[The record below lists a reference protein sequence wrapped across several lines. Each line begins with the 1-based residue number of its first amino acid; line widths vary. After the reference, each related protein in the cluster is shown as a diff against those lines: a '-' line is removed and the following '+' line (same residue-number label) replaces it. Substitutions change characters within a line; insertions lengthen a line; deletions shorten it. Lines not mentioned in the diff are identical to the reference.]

1 MDPIFK
7 EISDLILREVDDFD
21 RFILDAR
28 KDEEGRV
35 TIPIEING
43 NERAFGGITDSNGC
57 FFYMRWR
64 DDYIFYEDAGE
75 DRRTGSCENF
85 LEQRSPIRI
94 VAVLDRPCDPYNIE
108 AKIRTALLKYRIQ
121 RGAGIKSGRIIVRQ
135 SLIDSFLVL
144 KEESPKPK
152 KFDKNLTF
160 VAVDFDLS
168 IDMSVVCDTRP
179 TAISGGP
186 SANYQNSDGSFTQS
200 IDCGSTFVAPD
211 IQVTD
216 CDGSTFNQPANL
228 DVVCTP
234 GSGATI
240 YNRPIP
246 RFGLSTSYRTYDDAW
261 QYQAGTYTTDYGQ
274 GVGSVQQLDESDLAS
289 ETLLYDNQHGNKFRY
304 TDGNGNQ
311 DWGSA
316 IVGDQTDKR
325 WLTQDHLTG
334 LEWINE
340 NIYTATNAAIVNGG
354 YNTNLG
360 MANGLNIYGHSD
372 YRIAAMHEINTISY
386 NGAATW
392 FNTAYLKGGLRQSGV
407 SIHSCTMR
415 TTTRFFSRSVG
426 GIITG
431 NGSITSASTLVAVI
445 LRTMI

>member
-7 EISDLILREVDDFD
+7 EIADLILHEVDDFD

-43 NERAFGGITDSNGC
+43 NERAFGGISDSNGC

-121 RGAGIKSGRIIVRQ
+121 RGSGIKSGRIIVRQ

-160 VAVDFDLS
+160 VAIDFDLS

-179 TAISGGP
+179 TAISGGA
-186 SANYQNSDGSFTQS
+186 SANYQNSDGSFSQS

-216 CDGSTFNQPANL
+216 CDGSTFTQPANT

-240 YNRPIP
+240 YARPTP
-246 RFGLSTSYRTYDDAW
+246 RFALSTIYVTYDDGW
-261 QYQAGTYTTDYGQ
+261 QYQAGTYTTGYSQ
-274 GVGSVQQLDESDLAS
+274 GPGTMQALDETDLNS
-289 ETLLYDNQHGNKFRY
+289 ETLLYNNIHGNKNRF

-311 DWGSA
+311 DWTNA
-316 IVGDQTDKR
+316 VPGDLNDRR

-334 LEWINE
+334 LEWINQ
-340 NIYTATNAAIVNGG
+340 NIFVATGGAFINSTYINNLNLAA
-354 YNTNLG
+354 T
-360 MANGLNIYGHSD
+360 LNIYGYSD
-372 YRIAAMHEINTISY
+372 YRIAAMHEIN
-386 NGAATW
+386 
-392 FNTAYLKGGLRQSGV
+392 
-407 SIHSCTMR
+407 SIPA
-415 TTTRFFSRSVG
+415 
-426 GIITG
+426 
-431 NGSITSASTLVAVI
+431 NSASTYFRTPYLNLIPGSNTNLSSCSMRTNTRYFERSGTALTIFGNAQITSTSTRIALLV
-445 LRTMI
+445 RTM

>member
-94 VAVLDRPCDPYNIE
+94 VAVLDRSCDPYNIE

-121 RGAGIKSGRIIVRQ
+121 RGAGIKSGRIVVRQ

-186 SANYQNSDGSFTQS
+186 SANYRNSDGSFSQS

-228 DVVCTP
+228 DVLCTP

-240 YNRPIP
+240 FNRPAP
-246 RFGLSTSYRTYDDAW
+246 SFGQTTANFSFDEGYN
-261 QYQAGTYTTDYGQ
+261 YQAGTYTTGYLQGSGQ
-274 GVGSVQQLDESDLAS
+274 VQQLDETDLLR
-289 ETLLYDNQHGNKFRY
+289 ETLLYNNQYGNKNRF
-304 TDGNGNQ
+304 TDGNGAQ
-311 DWGSA
+311 DWLNATNSSA
-316 IVGDQTDKR
+316 DLRNVTE
-325 WLTQDHLTG
+325 DHLTG
-334 LEWINE
+334 LAWVNRNAFYIGFSNSTWLNNLSNVAAANVLNHADWRVPSMSELSTITNQA
-340 NIYTATNAAIVNGG
+340 NVPFDNGTYFRIGVSVSSCSVRRDVSNQRYIYT
-354 YNTNLG
+354 
-360 MANGLNIYGHSD
+360 S
-372 YRIAAMHEINTISY
+372 
-386 NGAATW
+386 
-392 FNTAYLKGGLRQSGV
+392 QQ
-407 SIHSCTMR
+407 
-415 TTTRFFSRSVG
+415 
-426 GIITG
+426 GIIYSGTG
-431 NGSITSASTLVAVI
+431 GTSTVVALFV
-445 LRTMI
+445 RTM